1 MRFPLGVAQGYDE
14 YGRWPNCGL
23 VAVGFPWALPRPSL
37 TMAVGQLGV
46 GDRAISLGVAQGYV
60 EYGRWPIC
68 V

>member
-1 MRFPLGVAQGYDE
+1 MTMAVGQL
-14 YGRWPNCGL
+14 GL
-23 VAVGFPWALPRPSL
+23 VTVRFPWALPRASL